1 MTIEIKLYDLYECR
15 SLANRE
21 TAQKVTRMIV
31 SNYHPN
37 EDVIIDF
44 DKIEFVSRSFIHEL
58 NCDLLDARIMAEYVN
73 VCDDVRMMN
82 SIRISSPC
90 VETLEDL
97 NWWEWPYWQ
106 S

>member
-1 MTIEIKLYDLYECR
+1 MNYVKLYDLFE
-15 SLANRE
+15 SSDLNHRE
-21 TAQKVTRMIV
+21 SAQKVTRMIV

-44 DKIEFVSRSFIHEL
+44 DKIEFVTRSFIHEL
-58 NCDLLDARIMAEYVN
+58 NADLLDARIMAEYVN
-73 VCDDVRMMN
+73 MCEDVRMMN

-97 NWWEWPYWQ
+97 NEWEWPYWQ